1 MLNVALQKSDTLRAN
16 LALQYLFTKCAV
28 GERVSATDL
37 QRIAS
42 SNIQIASNEISQALQ
57 NLHDLRAKVDCQGL
71 NAGELDVV
79 LSTLSRRYWSKQR
92 DSWHIDYYRV
102 LIALEENNV
111 GLVQSIFS
119 EPVYAQHA
127 QAKLFLGYLT
137 EQGKLK

>member
-1 MLNVALQKSDTLRAN
+1 M
-16 LALQYLFTKCAV
+16 
-28 GERVSATDL
+28 
-37 QRIAS
+37 
-42 SNIQIASNEISQALQ
+42 
-57 NLHDLRAKVDCQGL
+57 